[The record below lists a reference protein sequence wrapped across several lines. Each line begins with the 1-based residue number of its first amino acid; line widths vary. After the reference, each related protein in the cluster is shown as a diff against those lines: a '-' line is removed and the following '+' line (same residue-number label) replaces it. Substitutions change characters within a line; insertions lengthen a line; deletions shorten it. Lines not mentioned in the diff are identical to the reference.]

1 MERLKTR
8 FRKLAGLP
16 SEYSFRSA
24 LAQHF
29 VLFCVQREQARSI
42 DQSNVTFEGEKP
54 SVPQRAPIG
63 FCR

>member
-8 FRKLAGLP
+8 FRKLTGLP

-42 DQSNVTFEGEKP
+42 SQSKVVIGGEKP
-54 SVPQRAPIG
+54 SVSQRTPIG